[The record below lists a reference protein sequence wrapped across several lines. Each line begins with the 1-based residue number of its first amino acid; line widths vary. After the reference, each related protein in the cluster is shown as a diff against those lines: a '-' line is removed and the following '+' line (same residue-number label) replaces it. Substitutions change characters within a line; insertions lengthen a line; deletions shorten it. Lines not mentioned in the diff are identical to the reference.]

1 MTRDF
6 FMPSPGLSDGTVPA
20 SPGSG
25 KRRYRTDRSFIHIN
39 RFRRG
44 DKPAAPSYRDGR
56 GNLLS
61 GRAGLLDML
70 TTHPFDDDKLREECG
85 VFGIWGADTASA
97 VVALGLHAL
106 QHRGQ
111 EAAGITSW
119 DGRNF
124 HAHRAMGH
132 VAGNFDRDEII
143 RRLAGQTA
151 IGHVRYSTAGE
162 TALRNVQPLFA
173 ELSSGGFAVAH
184 NGNISNALKLRRE
197 LNRRGSIFQSTSD
210 TEVIIHLVATSTYRT
225 LIDRFIDAL
234 KHVEGAYSLVCL
246 TSEGMIACRDPLG
259 IRPLVMGRLGDA
271 YIFASETVAL
281 DVVGATFIRSVEP
294 GELIIVS
301 DQGLRS
307 HRPFG
312 DVRPRPCIFEHIYFS
327 RPDSVLDG
335 ASVYSVRKAIGAEL
349 ARENPVEAD
358 YVVPVPD
365 SGVPAAIGYAQESG
379 IPFELGIIRSHYVGR
394 TFIQPSD
401 QVRHLGVKLKHNA
414 NSALIAGKRLV
425 LVDDSIVRGTTSLKI
440 VQMLREAGA
449 REVHMRIASPPT
461 RHSCFYGVDTPERAK
476 LLAAQM
482 SVAQMNEYIRAD
494 SLGFISIDGLYRA
507 LGEEMREETQPQY
520 CDACF
525 TGAYPTRLTD
535 HEDQAEPDQLAMLAE
550 RYG

>member
-1 MTRDF
+1 
-6 FMPSPGLSDGTVPA
+6 
-20 SPGSG
+20 
-25 KRRYRTDRSFIHIN
+25 
-39 RFRRG
+39 
-44 DKPAAPSYRDGR
+44 
-56 GNLLS
+56 
-61 GRAGLLDML
+61 ML

-97 VVALGLHAL
+97 MVALGLHAL

-119 DGRNF
+119 DGRTF

-132 VAGNFDRDEII
+132 VAGNFDRDDII
-143 RRLAGQTA
+143 RRLAGGAA
-151 IGHVRYSTAGE
+151 IGHVRYSTTGE

-184 NGNISNALKLRRE
+184 NGNISNALRLRRE

-234 KHVEGAYSLVCL
+234 KQVEGAYSLICL

-281 DVVGATFIRSVEP
+281 DVVGATYIRSVEP
-294 GELIIVS
+294 GELVIVS
-301 DQGLRS
+301 DEGIRS
-307 HRPFG
+307 HRPFA

-335 ASVYSVRKAIGAEL
+335 ASVYSVRKAIGAQL
-349 ARENPVEAD
+349 ARENPVDAD

-414 NSALIAGKRLV
+414 NSALIAGKRLI

-494 SLGFISIDGLYRA
+494 SLGFVSIDGLYRA
-507 LGEEMREETQPQY
+507 LGEELRDEAQPQY

-535 HEDQAEPDQLAMLAE
+535 HEEHSEPDQLAMLAE

>member
-1 MTRDF
+1 
-6 FMPSPGLSDGTVPA
+6 
-20 SPGSG
+20 
-25 KRRYRTDRSFIHIN
+25 
-39 RFRRG
+39 
-44 DKPAAPSYRDGR
+44 
-56 GNLLS
+56 
-61 GRAGLLDML
+61 ML

-85 VFGIWGADTASA
+85 VFGIWAADTASA

-119 DGRNF
+119 DGRLF
-124 HAHRAMGH
+124 HSHRAMGH
-132 VAGNFDRDEII
+132 VAGNFDKDDVI
-143 RRLAGQTA
+143 RRLAGTAA
-151 IGHVRYSTAGE
+151 IGHVRYSTTGE

-210 TEVIIHLVATSTYRT
+210 TEVIIHLVATSAYKT
-225 LIDRFIDAL
+225 LLDRFIDAL
-234 KHVEGAYSLVCL
+234 KQVEGAYSLVCL

-281 DVVGATFIRSVEP
+281 DVVGATYVRTVQP
-294 GELIIVS
+294 GEIVIVS
-301 DQGLRS
+301 EGGVQS
-307 HRPFG
+307 HRPFRE
-312 DVRPRPCIFEHIYFS
+312 VQPRPCIFEHIYFS

-349 ARENPVEAD
+349 ARENGVEAD
-358 YVVPVPD
+358 FVVPVPD

-401 QVRHLGVKLKHNA
+401 SVRHLGVKLKHNA
-414 NSALIAGKRLV
+414 NAALIEGKRLV
-425 LVDDSIVRGTTSLKI
+425 LIDDSIVRGTTSLKI

-476 LLAAQM
+476 LLAARM
-482 SVAQMNEYIRAD
+482 DVAQMNAHIGAD
-494 SLGFISIDGLYRA
+494 SLVFLSIDGLYRA
-507 LGEEMREETQPQY
+507 LGEAEREEARPQY

-535 HEDQAEPDQLAMLAE
+535 QEDSEAPDHFTLLAE

>member
-1 MTRDF
+1 
-6 FMPSPGLSDGTVPA
+6 
-20 SPGSG
+20 
-25 KRRYRTDRSFIHIN
+25 
-39 RFRRG
+39 
-44 DKPAAPSYRDGR
+44 
-56 GNLLS
+56 
-61 GRAGLLDML
+61 ML

-85 VFGIWGADTASA
+85 VFGIWGAETASA

-111 EAAGITSW
+111 EAAGITSF
-119 DGRNF
+119 DGRVF

-132 VAGNFDRDEII
+132 VAGNFDKDDVI
-143 RRLAGQTA
+143 RRLAGHSA
-151 IGHVRYSTAGE
+151 IGHVRYSTTGE

-210 TEVIIHLVATSTYRT
+210 TEVIIHLVATSGQRG
-225 LIDRFIDAL
+225 LMDRFIDAL
-234 KHVEGAYSLVCL
+234 KQIEGAYSLVCL
-246 TSEGMIACRDPLG
+246 TAEGMLACRDPLG

-281 DVVGATFIRSVEP
+281 DVVGATYLRSVEP
-294 GELIIVS
+294 GELIVVS
-301 DQGLRS
+301 AEGVES
-307 HRPFG
+307 HRPFQ

-401 QVRHLGVKLKHNA
+401 SVRHLGVKLKHNA
-414 NSALIAGKRLV
+414 NSALIHGKRII

-440 VQMLREAGA
+440 VQMMRDAGA

-482 SVAQMNEYIRAD
+482 NVVQMNEYIRAD
-494 SLGFISIDGLYRA
+494 SLAFISIDGLYRA
-507 LGEEMREETQPQY
+507 VGEDLRDEAQPQY

-525 TGAYPTRLTD
+525 TGAYPTALTD
-535 HEDQAEPDQLAMLAE
+535 RDGRSAPDQFPLLE